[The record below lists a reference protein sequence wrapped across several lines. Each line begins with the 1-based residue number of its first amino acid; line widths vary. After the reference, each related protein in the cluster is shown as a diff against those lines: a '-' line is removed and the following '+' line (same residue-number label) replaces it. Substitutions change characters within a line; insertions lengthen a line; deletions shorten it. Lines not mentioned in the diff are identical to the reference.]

1 MTRYRLKDVLA
12 GTEGEPRG
20 NPRPDLAFAGYER
33 DSRLVKPGDLYIAVK
48 GEVHDGNEF
57 TLDAIERGA
66 AASLVSREW
75 ADAHPEVSGP
85 LIVVDETIVA
95 LQKWARWRRD
105 RLDLTVIG
113 VTGSIGKTSSKEA
126 IAAVLRNAFRV
137 YKSPGSYNNE
147 IGLPYSLL
155 EAPDHTQVMVLE
167 MGGAYAYGE
176 LTLLASIAQ
185 PRIGVV
191 TNVQN
196 VHLERMGSIEAIAET
211 KAELV
216 QALPEDGIAILNGDD
231 PRVAA
236 MASQTRARVV
246 TYGLGEGCDIR
257 AESIRTEGLQG
268 TSYWLVVDGE
278 RYFVKVPFYGVP
290 GLQISLVALAVG
302 HSMGVHISDMLAG
315 LQDPQIQVRLA
326 TSPGP
331 NGSEIIDDTY
341 NASTQSML
349 AGLGLLEDI
358 QPKRKIA
365 VLGDM
370 RELGQVSDDEHRV
383 VGRRAGG
390 LLDILITYGE
400 LARIMAAEAHLG
412 AEAAERSIEVHAFP
426 EGDESKKAI
435 VDLLRSEL
443 RDGDVLLLKG
453 SRGLKMETM
462 VAELRSDIGPG
473 AGEKKQ
479 GSRQVGA

>member
-1 MTRYRLKDVLA
+1 LS
-12 GTEGEPRG
+12 
-20 NPRPDLAFAGYER
+20 FAGYER
-33 DSRLVKPGDLYIAVK
+33 DSRRVKHGDLYIAVK
-48 GEVHDGNEF
+48 GEFHDGNEF
-57 TLDAIERGA
+57 TPDAIGKGA
-66 AASLVSREW
+66 AAALVSRDW
-75 ADAHPEVSGP
+75 ADAHPEVGAP
-85 LIVVDETIVA
+85 LIVVDDTIVA
-95 LQKWARWRRD
+95 LQKWAKWRRD

-113 VTGSIGKTSSKEA
+113 VTGSIGKTSSKES
-126 IAAVLRNAFRV
+126 IAAVLGNTYRV

-155 EAPDHTQVMVLE
+155 EAPDDTQVMVLE
-167 MGGAYAYGE
+167 MGGAYAFGE

-185 PRIGVV
+185 PQIGVV

-196 VHLERMGSIEAIAET
+196 VHLERMGTIEAIAET

-231 PRVAA
+231 PRVVA
-236 MASQTRARVV
+236 MASQTRATVL
-246 TYGLGEGCDIR
+246 TYGLGANCDVR
-257 AESIRTEGLQG
+257 AESVQTEGLRG
-268 TSYWLVVDGE
+268 TSYWLTVDGE

-302 HSMGVHISDMLAG
+302 HSMGVHISDMLLG

-370 RELGQVSDDEHRV
+370 RELGEVSEDEHRV

-390 LLDILITYGE
+390 LVDLLITYGD
-400 LARIMAAEAHLG
+400 LARIMADEARLG
-412 AEAAERSIEVHAFP
+412 ATAVDRSIDVHSFA
-426 EGDESKKAI
+426 EGEESKSAI
-435 VDLLRSEL
+435 VEFLRSEL
-443 RDGDVLLLKG
+443 RAGDVVLLKG

-462 VAELRSDIGPG
+462 VADLRSDIGAG
-473 AGEKKQ
+473 AVEKQ
-479 GSRQVGA
+479 PISRQADA

>member
-1 MTRYRLKDVLA
+1 MTPK
-12 GTEGEPRG
+12 
-20 NPRPDLAFAGYER
+20 
-33 DSRLVKPGDLYIAVK
+33 
-48 GEVHDGNEF
+48 
-57 TLDAIERGA
+57 
-66 AASLVSREW
+66 
-75 ADAHPEVSGP
+75 
-85 LIVVDETIVA
+85 
-95 LQKWARWRRD
+95 
-105 RLDLTVIG
+105 
-113 VTGSIGKTSSKEA
+113 
-126 IAAVLRNAFRV
+126 
-137 YKSPGSYNNE
+137 
-147 IGLPYSLL
+147 
-155 EAPDHTQVMVLE
+155 
-167 MGGAYAYGE
+167 GGAYAFGE
-176 LTLLASIAQ
+176 LTLLAGIAQ
-185 PRIGVV
+185 PQIGVV

-196 VHLERMGSIEAIAET
+196 VHLERMGTIEAIAET

-236 MASQTRARVV
+236 MASRTKARVV
-246 TYGLGEGCDIR
+246 TYGLGETCDIR
-257 AESIRTEGLQG
+257 AESVRTEGLRG

-302 HSMGVHISDMLAG
+302 HSMGVHISDMLVG

-331 NGSEIIDDTY
+331 NGAEIIDDTY

-370 RELGQVSDDEHRV
+370 RELGQVSEDEHRV
-383 VGRRAGG
+383 VGRRAGA
-390 LLDILITYGE
+390 LLDILITYGD
-400 LARIMAAEAHLG
+400 LARVMAEEARLG
-412 AEAAERSIEVHAFP
+412 ATAVERSIEVHSFS
-426 EGDESKKAI
+426 EGPDSKQAI

-443 RDGDVLLLKG
+443 RTGDVVLLKG
-453 SRGLKMETM
+453 SRGLKMESM
-462 VAELRSDIGPG
+462 VADLRSDIGPG

-479 GSRQVGA
+479 GSRQVDA